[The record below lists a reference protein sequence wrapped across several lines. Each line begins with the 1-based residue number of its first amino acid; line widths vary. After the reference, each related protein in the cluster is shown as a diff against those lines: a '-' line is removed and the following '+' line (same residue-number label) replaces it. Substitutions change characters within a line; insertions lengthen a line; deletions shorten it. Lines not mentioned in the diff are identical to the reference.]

1 MKIAMFGAAGK
12 IGSRVAAEALS
23 RGYHVVPVVRNP
35 DRLDPAWST
44 KEFVVGDVTD
54 SRSVAAAV
62 KGMDAIISAVGPS
75 VDDTL
80 RNVAIAAAAALIE
93 GAQEAGVRRLLVVG
107 GAGSLDIAPGLQ
119 EVDAPSFPAHVR
131 PQSVAQR
138 EALAIFLSQANDL
151 DWTYIS
157 PPRAI
162 VPGSRTG
169 RYRIGFDQMIFD
181 ANGASTI
188 SMEDYAVA
196 LVDELAAGLH
206 AKRRITVA
214 Y

>member
-1 MKIAMFGAAGK
+1 MKIALFGVAGK

-23 RGYHVVPVVRNP
+23 RGYDVVPVVRNP
-35 DRLDPAWST
+35 DRLDPGWST
-44 KEFVVGDVTD
+44 KEFVIGDVTD
-54 SRSVAAAV
+54 ARSVAAAV

-75 VDDTL
+75 TDATS
-80 RNVAIAAAAALIE
+80 RNVTTVAAAALIE
-93 GAQEAGVRRLLVVG
+93 GAQEAGVRRLVVVG
-107 GAGSLDIAPGLQ
+107 GAGSLEIAPGLQ
-119 EVDAPSFPAHVR
+119 EVDAPNFPAHVR
-131 PQSVAQR
+131 PQSLAQR
-138 EALAIFLSQANDL
+138 EALAIFLSRANDL

-169 RYRIGFDQMIFD
+169 SYRIGFDQMIFD
-181 ANGASTI
+181 ADGVSTI

-196 LVDELAAGLH
+196 LVDELAAGLYT
-206 AKRRITVA
+206 KRRITVA